1 MNWGVSTK
9 RVIKALAFRAT
20 VLAWPMS
27 AWADFSGPYA
37 PANWTTTLTGTPPG
51 GGGSVD
57 ASGAPASI
65 TLNGGDS
72 PCITMPCHL
81 DYTIAAPG
89 SGTLSFHWD
98 YQTTDLA
105 PDFDLFLVLNNG
117 TAVQLRRHRRA
128 DCRFPAGLHGLLRWR
143 RNGHHLEFL
152 RPPGRTATGSGRAAG
167 PDAGVLRS
175 RGFDGA
181 ARGVRLPPAAPRS
194 RQLIPFRATPP
205 SATAGAS
212 GDLARAFGGRAEG

>member
-1 MNWGVSTK
+1 MK
-9 RVIKALAFRAT
+9 RVIKVLAFCAT

-117 TAVQLRRHRRA
+117 TAVQLSDDLGPSTQSGNYSFAVTAGQIVGFRL
-128 DCRFPAGLHGLLRWR
+128 DC
-143 RNGHHLEFL
+143 
-152 RPPGRTATGSGRAAG
+152 TDCSG
-167 PDAGVLRS
+167 
-175 RGFDGA
+175 GA
-181 ARGVRLPPAAPRS
+181 ATVTISNFSGPLAAPPPAAAVLPVPTLEFYGLAGLTALLGVFAS
-194 RQLIPFRATPP
+194 RRLR
-205 SATAGAS
+205 
-212 GDLARAFGGRAEG
+212 RGRAS

>member
-98 YQTTDLA
+98 YEPTDLA

-117 TAVQLRRHRRA
+117 PGVELSDDLGPSARSGNYSCAVTAGQIVGFRL
-128 DCRFPAGLHGLLRWR
+128 DC
-143 RNGHHLEFL
+143 
-152 RPPGRTATGSGRAAG
+152 TDCSG
-167 PDAGVLRS
+167 
-175 RGFDGA
+175 GA
-181 ARGVRLPPAAPRS
+181 ATVTISNFSGPLAAPPPAAAVLPVPTLEFYGLAGLTALLGVFAS
-194 RQLIPFRATPP
+194 RRLR
-205 SATAGAS
+205 
-212 GDLARAFGGRAEG
+212 RGRAS